1 MIECVC
7 VCVCVCVRE
16 REREQV
22 SYDHQKE
29 EETAQ
34 TWLLYMS
41 VWDVHANQ
49 KQMVVALNTKT
60 WHWKTR
66 EIYFFPVD
74 RSKITEPGY
83 PLCERRNSLR

>member
-1 MIECVC
+1 MCVC
-7 VCVCVCVRE
+7 VRQRERERE

-49 KQMVVALNTKT
+49 KQMVVAFNTKT
-60 WHWKTR
+60 
-66 EIYFFPVD
+66 
-74 RSKITEPGY
+74 
-83 PLCERRNSLR
+83 

>member
-1 MIECVC
+1 MCVC
-7 VCVCVCVRE
+7 ERE

-34 TWLLYMS
+34 TWLKYRS

-49 KQMVVALNTKT
+49 KQMVVALNIKT

-66 EIYFFPVD
+66 ERYIFPVD
-74 RSKITEPGY
+74 RSKIAELAY
-83 PLCERRNSLR
+83 PLCESRNSLR